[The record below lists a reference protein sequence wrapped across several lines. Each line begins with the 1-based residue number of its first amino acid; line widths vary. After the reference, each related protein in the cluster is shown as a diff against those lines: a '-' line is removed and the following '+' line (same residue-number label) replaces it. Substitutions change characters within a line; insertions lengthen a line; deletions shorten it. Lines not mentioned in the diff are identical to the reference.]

1 MSGSRRGPAAVI
13 VAALIT
19 AFGAI
24 LAAVIT
30 MSGGQGNGGAAEA
43 GPTGVEPTPPG
54 SSGTTE
60 PQQAVMLADLQPVDG
75 ETLISTEPLSVNGVE
90 RTRPIS
96 FDLGCFEKPQAV
108 TYQLGREYGR
118 FDAVVGQSDASTEE
132 DPVLFEV
139 VVDGVT
145 LFSSE
150 LGVGVQE
157 PVGIDLSSAPEQ
169 GFRMTIQVDGTTDC
183 DEDQVA
189 AWIDATLTP

>member
-1 MSGSRRGPAAVI
+1 MRLSSNVGWGHPPKELGRYGSSRRCRQEINATRLEESYERQSPGPTAVI
-13 VAALIT
+13 VVALIT

-30 MSGGQGNGGAAEA
+30 MSGGQGNGGAPEA

-54 SSGTTE
+54 SSGTAE

-75 ETLISTEPLSVNGVE
+75 ETLISTEPLSVNGMA

-118 FDAVVGQSDASTEE
+118 FDAVIGQSDA
-132 DPVLFEV
+132 
-139 VVDGVT
+139 
-145 LFSSE
+145 
-150 LGVGVQE
+150 
-157 PVGIDLSSAPEQ
+157 
-169 GFRMTIQVDGTTDC
+169 
-183 DEDQVA
+183 
-189 AWIDATLTP
+189 